1 MLQVEGRKDF
11 GMTPKSANN
20 RAESLLID
28 DTKVNNLH
36 SHWQST
42 AHVFTSQFYRIVITN
57 NSD

>member
-11 GMTPKSANN
+11 GMTPKSADNK
-20 RAESLLID
+20 AESLLID
-28 DTKVNNLH
+28 DTNVNNLH

-42 AHVFTSQFYRIVITN
+42 VYVFSSLFYRIVITN